1 MPLTEIDRARIIQIF
16 EDIADMLEILGE
28 NVFRVRAYRR
38 GAEAVRNSSADLLL
52 ERVPGIGDD
61 LHAKIKEIHET
72 NGCEMHAR
80 LLEKLSPGILDLL
93 HVRGLGPKKVKLF
106 WEQLGITT
114 LEALKSAAESGALA
128 TLPGMGEKSE
138 QAILESL
145 SQNTYEQKR
154 IPYAQALAQA
164 EAYIEYMKLCPAL
177 EQIAYAGS
185 LRRKRET
192 IGDIDLLVQ
201 GSDPALLSAHFLAY
215 PKVHQVLAQGDT
227 KSSVVID
234 QNTQVDFRVVDA
246 ESFGAALFYFT
257 GPKHF
262 NIYVRTIALKKGLK
276 VNEYGLFQGE
286 EKLAGRTEED
296 MFAGL
301 EIPYLTPEQ
310 REEKV

>member
-1 MPLTEIDRARIIQIF
+1 MPLTETDRQRVIQVF

-61 LHAKIKEIHET
+61 LHAKIKEIYET
-72 NGCEMHAR
+72 GGCEMHAR
-80 LLEKLSPGILDLL
+80 LLDKLSPGILDLL

-114 LEALKSAAESGALA
+114 LDALKSAAESGALA

-138 QAILESL
+138 KAILESL
-145 SQNTYEQKR
+145 GQHTYEQKR
-154 IPYAQALAQA
+154 IPYEQALAQA

-201 GSDPALLSAHFLAY
+201 GSDSALLSAHFLAY
-215 PKVHQVLAQGDT
+215 PKVHQILAQGDT

-234 QNTQVDFRVVDA
+234 RNTQVDLRVVDA

-262 NIYVRTIALKKGLK
+262 NIHVRTIALKKSLK
-276 VNEYGLFQGE
+276 VNEYGLFKGE

-301 EIPYLTPEQ
+301 ELPYLNPMK
-310 REEKV
+310 RDKS